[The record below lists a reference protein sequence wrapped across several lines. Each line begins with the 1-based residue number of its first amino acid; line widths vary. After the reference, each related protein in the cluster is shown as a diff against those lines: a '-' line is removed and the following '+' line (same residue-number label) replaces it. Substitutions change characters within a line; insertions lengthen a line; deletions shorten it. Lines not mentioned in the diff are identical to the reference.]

1 MIELYFLAIIKF
13 LVPLLA
19 MLAIGCKVAEKIEK
33 YL

>member
-13 LVPLLA
+13 LAPLLA